1 MNVLKL
7 VLFSILLLG
16 SSNLFAAK
24 APKVLVCHVGG
35 DGQINLILVSA
46 NSSHLGNANHNFDGL
61 MDYEPSTIGASGEG
75 TEDID
80 GDGIDEGCEPP
91 LGVACPCWEIDDLT
105 AVTEENNAQ
114 ESSCDA
120 GSFLPIA
127 ATIETYDNEPGVA
140 ESFAAALFEP
150 GEGFCQTSEGQ
161 GQAVSGLDT
170 TDEETLACI
179 SQIVD
184 RCDDINDPIPLP

>member
-1 MNVLKL
+1 MNALKL
-7 VLFSILLLG
+7 VIVSILLIG
-16 SSNLFAAK
+16 SNNLLAAK

-35 DGQINLILVSA
+35 EGEINLILVSA
-46 NSSHLGNANHNFDGL
+46 NSSHLGNASHSFDDL
-61 MDYEPSTIGASGEG
+61 TDYEPSTIGASGEG

-80 GDGIDEGCEPP
+80 GDFIDEGCEPP
-91 LGVACPCWEIDDLT
+91 VGVACPCWEIADLS

-120 GSFLPIA
+120 NSFLPLA
-127 ATIETYDNEPGVA
+127 ATIETYDNEVDVA
-140 ESFAAALFEP
+140 ESFAAGLFAP

-161 GQAVSGLDT
+161 GQPVSGLPA
-170 TDEETLACI
+170 TDEEAAACI

-184 RCDDINDPIPLP
+184 RCDEINDPIL